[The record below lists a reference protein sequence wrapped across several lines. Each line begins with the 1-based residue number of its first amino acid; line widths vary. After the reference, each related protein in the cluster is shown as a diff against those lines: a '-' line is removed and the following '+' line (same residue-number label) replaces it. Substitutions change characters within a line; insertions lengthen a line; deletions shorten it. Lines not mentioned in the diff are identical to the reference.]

1 MPFFRR
7 SFESRLA
14 LARPFASHD
23 AHAVGGL
30 ARNASRRYL
39 TSTADEITELLI
51 HEPAAVLEYEN
62 RVVAAAVAGW
72 RLAPNSWLRAVL
84 VDSRVDATQA
94 IPPLITQLHQLL
106 PGRGVHAAYITL
118 DEWSAPWAR
127 PPLES
132 AGYRHVMNVLGY
144 DKVGTE
150 VPSYGDLSVVVRRAR
165 PEDIA
170 AVLRVDAECF
180 PVPWGKG
187 EEILGPALNNGP
199 YFAVAEIDGVIAG
212 YTYVTVHFAGMHAHL
227 VRIAVRPAYQ
237 GRGVGVRLLAEV
249 VRFCR
254 GRRIELLSLN
264 TQDYNTSAQRLYEWF
279 GFRRT
284 GETQQVLGAEF
295 GKNDER

>member
-7 SFESRLA
+7 SFEPRLA

-23 AHAVGGL
+23 VHAVSSL
-30 ARNASRRYL
+30 ARNAARRYL
-39 TSTADEITELLI
+39 TTVPEDLGELLN

-62 RVVAAAVAGW
+62 RVVAATVAGW
-72 RLAPNSWLRAVL
+72 RLPPNAWLRALL
-84 VDSRVDATQA
+84 VDSRVDAAQA
-94 IPPLITQLHQLL
+94 IPLLVPRLHRLL
-106 PGRGVHAAYITL
+106 PGRGVQASYITL

-127 PPLES
+127 APLEG

-144 DKVGTE
+144 DKVGMD

-180 PVPWGKG
+180 PIPWGKG

-199 YFAVAEIDGVIAG
+199 YFAVAEIDGTIAG

-227 VRIAVRPAYQ
+227 VRIAVVPAYQ

-249 VRFCR
+249 VRFCS

-284 GETQQVLGAEF
+284 GETQQVMGAEF
-295 GKNDER
+295 GDRG